1 MFSTEGQEVKQGGGK
16 GKSLEPGVV
25 LAHIY
30 SASVRTA
37 KTGKKALE
45 LVLEGPAIPDF
56 EGWAISKDDQEGPK
70 FKGQSSRVS
79 GSIYISDFNS
89 DDVNK
94 NEILSK
100 LLVIAN
106 ELGLR
111 KQVDNLS
118 KDGSITSIEQWVEK
132 TSEILKGHDL
142 YWFLAGKEDEY
153 NGKVIVRLSLPKF
166 KFAAADETKLN
177 KFDKTSKWH
186 YAPLVTKSVKEFDA
200 ANNDFTID

>member
-1 MFSTEGQEVKQGGGK
+1 MFKTEGQDVKGGGL
-16 GKSLEPGVV
+16 GKSFEPGVV
-25 LAHIY
+25 LAHIH
-30 SASVRTA
+30 SAQVRTA

-45 LVLEGPAIPDF
+45 LTLEGPAIPNF
-56 EGWAISKDDQEGPK
+56 EGWAIDREDPEGEK
-70 FKGQSSRVS
+70 YKGQSARVS
-79 GSIYISDFNS
+79 ASIYISDYNS

-100 LLVIAN
+100 IIVIAN

-111 KQVDNLS
+111 KQIDNLS
-118 KDGSITSIEQWVEK
+118 KDGNITSIEQWVDAAVA
-132 TSEILKGHDL
+132 ILKGNDL

-166 KFAAADETKLN
+166 KFAAADQSKLN

-186 YAPLVTKSVKEFDA
+186 YTPLATKSVSGFEPI
-200 ANNDFTID
+200 NNDFNID